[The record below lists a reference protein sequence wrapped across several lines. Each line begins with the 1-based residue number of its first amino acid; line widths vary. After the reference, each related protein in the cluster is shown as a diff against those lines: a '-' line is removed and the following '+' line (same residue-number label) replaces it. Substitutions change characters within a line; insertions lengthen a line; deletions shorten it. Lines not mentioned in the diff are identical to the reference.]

1 MLLSHRTRRMRMT
14 ASWYRIALDADA
26 LTRGERERIRQAFE
40 KAHQAA
46 GAPEDVSLWAEP
58 QPDGGVHLFLSPLA
72 VMNEPGLVHRFNA
85 IHCARPRQPLQLLA
99 GRHRVSAGAGPGGD
113 RPGSA
118 QTERGARLPA
128 AYRCR
133 SVRRFK
139 VAHTCP
145 THDLA
150 PFVRRWIGA
159 WSSDATA
166 APMRESR
173 RR

>member
-26 LTRGERERIRQAFE
+26 LTRGERERVKQAFE
-40 KAHQAA
+40 NAHRAA
-46 GAPEDVSLWAEP
+46 GSPEDVSLWAEP
-58 QPDGGVHLFLSPLA
+58 QSDGGVHLFLSPLA

-99 GRHRVSAGAGPGGD
+99 GRHRMSAGAVGGSS
-113 RPGSA
+113 RPASTRTVRGS
-118 QTERGARLPA
+118 GLPA
-128 AYRCR
+128 TYRCR

-139 VAHTCP
+139 VARACQP
-145 THDLA
+145 HDLA

-159 WSSDATA
+159 WSAGATS
-166 APMRESR
+166 APTPGSHR
-173 RR
+173 R